1 MRIGNTTEREAP
13 WKLEFSLDRL
23 KPRNWKRPYLV
34 YLHLVLK
41 LLPWCVLLFGAPGVS
56 YIGKSEGYLMATMK
70 TEINAACFTF
80 LALLDFFITKNVLG
94 SKLTGLHHGFKK
106 DEESNKITYHYY
118 AEKDFLT
125 RYPATDRDTFF
136 TVMVFFSLFWIITAV
151 ATLLTFNISLILS
164 SILGLTSVYLN
175 LYLFVQVRYYRQWTM
190 SKFIASWAYNFFVRI
205 EFLDD
210 ESSGNNFR
218 NTYYDNRA
226 KY

>member
-70 TEINAACFTF
+70 TEINAACF
-80 LALLDFFITKNVLG
+80 
-94 SKLTGLHHGFKK
+94 
-106 DEESNKITYHYY
+106 
-118 AEKDFLT
+118 
-125 RYPATDRDTFF
+125 
-136 TVMVFFSLFWIITAV
+136 
-151 ATLLTFNISLILS
+151 ISLILS